1 MDLQLKGKTAF
12 ISGST
17 SGIGLA
23 VAKILLQEGA
33 NVVINGRKQ
42 PELDKAT
49 EQLQNLVG
57 ASQFARGIAADLGN
71 PEDTARLIEALP
83 KCDILIN
90 NVGIYKSTS
99 FYETSDADWQ
109 SMLNVNLMSG
119 VRLSKALLPQML
131 DRNWGRILFIS
142 SECATLVPED
152 LIAYSTTKAAL
163 LALSRG
169 LAQLTSGTGVT
180 VNAATPGSTLT
191 EGAEAF
197 LENLAKEKNQ
207 SIQQVEAAFFKET
220 RTSSLLERFA
230 DVLEIAHTLT
240 YYCSPLSAATN
251 GAVIRLDGGSMGGL
265 Y

>member
-1 MDLQLKGKTAF
+1 MDLQFKGKTAF

-23 VAKILLQEGA
+23 VAKTLLQEGA
-33 NVVINGRKQ
+33 NVVINGRSQ
-42 PELDKAT
+42 ATVDKALEDLELYT
-49 EQLQNLVG
+49 SSGVSAKGFVADLSDQKATDDL
-57 ASQFARGIAADLGN
+57 IAA
-71 PEDTARLIEALP
+71 LP
-83 KCDILIN
+83 PIDMLVN

-109 SMLNVNLMSG
+109 SMLNVTLMSG

-152 LIAYSTTKAAL
+152 LIAYSTTKAAM

-169 LAQLTSGTGVT
+169 LAQLTRGTGVT

-191 EGAEAF
+191 EGAETF

-207 SIQQVEAAFFKET
+207 SVREVEAAFFKET

-230 DVLEIAHTLT
+230 NVEEIAHTLT

-251 GAVIRLDGGSMGGL
+251 GAVIRLDGGSMG
-265 Y
+265 